1 MNWLIRLKAAGY
13 HLIFSL
19 LVAASAAF
27 LILYLWFPWP
37 YRTISGGDSLLV
49 LIMVVDIVIGPLLT
63 LSVFNLKKPRSEL
76 VRDLAVIGVL
86 QLAAL
91 SYGIY
96 TVFQARPV
104 VLALEVDRFRVTSAN
119 DVAQNELPGALQEYR
134 SLPLT
139 GPRLVNTAVPRADQR
154 ADAIMMGIGGVDL
167 GSRPSY
173 WRPWDASAR
182 ALTIKTGK
190 PVAAWLASHPEHAA
204 VVQTAVARTGLPVER
219 LLFLPVL
226 ARRTDWSVL
235 VDRQSGDPVGFAP
248 IDA

>member
-1 MNWLIRLKAAGY
+1 MNWPIRLKAAGC

-37 YRTISGGDSLLV
+37 YRTISGGDSLLM
-49 LIMVVDIVIGPLLT
+49 LIMAVDIIIGPLLT
-63 LSVFNLKKPRSEL
+63 LAVFNLKKPRAEL
-76 VRDLAVIGVL
+76 VRDLAVIAAF

-91 SYGIY
+91 GYGVY

-119 DVAQNELPGALQEYR
+119 DVAQNELPQALEPYR
-134 SLPLT
+134 TLPLT
-139 GPRLVNTAVPRADQR
+139 GPRLVTTAVPRADQR
-154 ADAIMMGIGGVDL
+154 EEAIVMGLGGVDL
-167 GSRPSY
+167 GARPSY

-182 ALTIKTGK
+182 ALTLKAGK
-190 PVAAWLASHPEHAA
+190 SVTNWLTDHPNQEAA
-204 VVQTAVARTGLPVER
+204 VRAAVARTGLPVER
-219 LLFLPVL
+219 LLFLPML
-226 ARRTDWSVL
+226 ARRSDWSVL
-235 VDRQSGDPVGFAP
+235 VDRETGDPVGFAP